1 MPGTMSLKSA
11 KLVCLLTLLLAGTA
25 SAQPGPGGGASTG
38 GEAILDRARAAMI
51 VDPRD
56 VIRLVGEARV
66 ALKTQ
71 PESQS
76 TEVQRIRAL
85 WLESEATARLGDP
98 DQAGILAA
106 RALAD
111 VVKVE
116 PGGKLNGDI
125 LMTQGAIALDKSQTQ
140 RAFGLFRQAHAIFL
154 KIGDTRAQA
163 IALQNIGTIY
173 SDAGD
178 QRSVLRYYAEAAE
191 VHPGDQGLAQTAANN
206 LGTAYKALGDMVRA
220 DSQFRQALALA
231 RTIKS
236 PVLEVRAL
244 NNLASV
250 ALLRGRL
257 SEAERYADRGLSLAR
272 LAHTDE
278 WAPFLWGVRA
288 QIALKKGD
296 VARAVAL
303 FGRTFAGV
311 DLAKTTFYFRD
322 FHESASEAYRRNGDA
337 DMALRH
343 LQALKRLDDEA
354 REIRS
359 STNAALSAAQF
370 DYSNQELKIA
380 RLSQAQ
386 LASRARLQLVG
397 LAGSLLLLAITLG
410 AFFWIRRSRNETRA
424 ANRQLATSN
433 VALDKALRAKS
444 EFLATTSH
452 EIRTPLN
459 GILGM
464 TQVLMGRRGLD
475 GTVRDQVR
483 LIDSAGNTM
492 KAIVDDILDMAQ
504 IEQGR
509 VQIERS
515 VVALPT
521 LMHDIA
527 GLWRGAAEQ
536 KGIALNVDLTGAPA
550 LICEDERK
558 LRQITFNLLSNAIK
572 FTHAGS
578 VGLRVM
584 SDGVG
589 EAERMIISVEDTG
602 IGIAD
607 DQLAPIFEPF
617 RQADGGTTRQFGG
630 TGLGLAISSK
640 LAAALGG
647 TITPQSQVGV
657 GSTFTVALPMRRHTA
672 PIARVQSA
680 DFPRSLADASVILI
694 EQNPLF
700 ASMIEACLDDVAAR
714 VTVVEEITE
723 IADMADIVLFGGD
736 LDPAAIEQLRA
747 SIPHSLLIFLGN
759 SGDAPLLATLADGVV
774 PHVMP
779 PLHLPGALENF
790 IADRGAPSSPVQ
802 AAVA

>member
-1 MPGTMSLKSA
+1 MSLKTVRLA
-11 KLVCLLTLLLAGTA
+11 LLLTLGVAGA
-25 SAQPGPGGGASTG
+25 GWAQAGPSTSSD
-38 GEAILDRARAAMI
+38 AILDRARAAMI
-51 VDPRD
+51 VDPKE
-56 VIRLVGEARV
+56 VVRLVAEARV
-66 ALKTQ
+66 ALAAQ
-71 PESQS
+71 PNSPA
-76 TEVQRIRAL
+76 TELARTRAL
-85 WLESEATARLGDP
+85 WLESEAKERLGDF
-98 DQAGILAA
+98 DGAETVAG

-111 VVKVE
+111 IRRIE
-116 PGGKLNGDI
+116 PNGKLHGDI
-125 LMTQGAIALDKSQTQ
+125 LMTQGAIALDKSETQ
-140 RAFGLFRQAHAIFL
+140 RAFQLFRQAHAIFL
-154 KIGDTRAQA
+154 RIGDTRAQA

-178 QRSVLRYYAEAAE
+178 QRSVLRYYAQAAE

-206 LGTAYKALGDMVRA
+206 LGTAYKALGDLVRA
-220 DSQFRQALALA
+220 ESQYKQALALA
-231 RTIKS
+231 QRVKS

-257 SEAERYADRGLSLAR
+257 REAERYADRGLTLAR
-272 LAHTDE
+272 SADAAE
-278 WAPFLWGVRA
+278 WTPFLWGVKA
-288 QIALKKGD
+288 QIALRKGD
-296 VARAVAL
+296 IATAVAL
-303 FGRTFAGV
+303 FARTFVGA
-311 DLAKTTFYFRD
+311 DLAKTTFNFRD
-322 FHESASEAYRRNGDA
+322 FHESASEAYRLQGNA
-337 DMALRH
+337 EMALHH

-386 LASRARLQLVG
+386 LAARARLQLVG
-397 LAGSLLLLAITLG
+397 LAGSLLLLAITLV
-410 AFFWIRRSRNETRA
+410 AFLWIRRSRNATRA
-424 ANRQLATSN
+424 ANRQLETSN
-433 VALDKALRAKS
+433 AALDKALRAKS

-475 GTVRDQVR
+475 GAVRDQVR

-515 VVALPT
+515 VVALPA
-521 LMHDIA
+521 LMQDIA

-536 KGIALNVDLTGAPA
+536 KGIALDVDVTDAPSM
-550 LICEDERK
+550 ICEDERK

-572 FTHAGS
+572 FTHTGAVRLHVTSRG
-578 VGLRVM
+578 
-584 SDGVG
+584 DG
-589 EAERMIISVEDTG
+589 EAEQMIISVEDTG
-602 IGIAD
+602 VGIAD

-647 TITPQSQVGV
+647 TITAQSEVGV
-657 GSTFTVALPMRRHTA
+657 GSTFTVVLPMRRHAA
-672 PIARVQSA
+672 PAASARPTGS
-680 DFPRSLADASVILI
+680 PRSLAEATVILI

-700 ASMIEACLDDVAAR
+700 ASMIEACLEDVAVS
-714 VTVVEEITE
+714 VTVAED
-723 IADMADIVLFGGD
+723 IAQIASPADIVLFGDD
-736 LDPAAIEQLRA
+736 LPSDAFEQLRGA
-747 SIPHSLLIFLGN
+747 IPDALLIFLGD
-759 SGDAPLLATLADGVV
+759 SAEAPLLAGRADGVI

-779 PLHLPGALENF
+779 PLHLPGALDDLLAARD
-790 IADRGAPSSPVQ
+790 IHVTPLQ
-802 AAVA
+802 AAAA